1 MLFTCRAKLVKN
13 KKTKEESLGYVLG
26 RIFWLFK
33 VSLSLI
39 FWVDRHYDE
48 IKIMV
53 VTGLRSS
60 LLDLGWRTRFS
71 KLKGWIFWVAW
82 SASFL
87 DQREMIFVI
96 VMVVGSVEDDW
107 WWGVGS
113 RGKMDCGL
121 CYYG

>member
-1 MLFTCRAKLVKN
+1 MLFTCRAKLVKTK

-60 LLDLGWRTRFS
+60 LLDLG
-71 KLKGWIFWVAW
+71 
-82 SASFL
+82 
-87 DQREMIFVI
+87 
-96 VMVVGSVEDDW
+96 
-107 WWGVGS
+107 
-113 RGKMDCGL
+113 
-121 CYYG
+121 